1 MPGEALYILFGF
13 WALAILVAFV
23 QATRLSYR
31 IEARSPDLANRSGV
45 PRKAM
50 LFHTI
55 TNTNVARDEETQALR
70 RRMNRLLLIVVAGFA
85 LMAAGIGLAGRMAS

>member
-1 MPGEALYILFGF
+1 MPGEALYVLSGL
-13 WALAILVAFV
+13 WAIAMLVVFV

-55 TNTNVARDEETQALR
+55 ASINVALGAETQMLHCLKIV
-70 RRMNRLLLIVVAGFA
+70 LLLAGFV
-85 LMAAGIGLAGRMAS
+85 LTAAGIDVTGSMAR